1 MAQRLGLAVIPGAGW
16 TASDIRTIAREAED
30 AAFDAIFT
38 TEVNNDA
45 LATAQLMGSATR
57 HIRVG
62 TWTANIYLRHPYVC
76 AQGAAL
82 IGEATG
88 GRFILGIGV
97 SHRPVNDALGIPM
110 PDPADDIRRYAL
122 AVRSWLNGN
131 GPATHL
137 AQRPSRV
144 PVALYIAAL
153 TSHTVESAAEIG
165 DGIMPVFWSPARVR
179 RSLQWC
185 ARGRDKA
192 VQPGHLDVTLGIPTF
207 IGEDLDEQ
215 RSIARQNLAL
225 YTHFPFFQRLF
236 RASGYTAE
244 AEQMENGAGAM
255 ALSDEL
261 LDSFSL
267 IGPLERCQRKLGE
280 FRQAGVD
287 LPILMPPIGV
297 EGARAVIEA
306 FSAEAGVSPAGVG
319 FGAENVPTGG
329 KANLAMKSAPVSG
342 SPPGNE

>member
-1 MAQRLGLAVIPGAGW
+1 MANRLGLAVIPGAGW

-30 AAFDAIFT
+30 AAFEAIFT

-82 IGEATG
+82 IAEATG

-97 SHRPVNDALGIPM
+97 SHQPVNDALGISM
-110 PDPADDIRRYAL
+110 AQPAEDIRRYAL
-122 AVRSWLNGN
+122 AVRSWLNGS

-137 AQRPSRV
+137 PQQPARV
-144 PVALYIAAL
+144 PVPLYIAAL
-153 TSHTVESAAEIG
+153 TSHTVATAAAIG
-165 DGIMPVFWSPARVR
+165 DGIMPIFWSPARVR

-185 ARGRDKA
+185 AGGRDKA
-192 VQPGHLDVTLGIPTF
+192 VERGQLDVTLGIPTF
-207 IGEDLDEQ
+207 IGDDVDEQ

-225 YTHFPFFQRLF
+225 YTYFPFFQRLF
-236 RASGYTAE
+236 RVSGFTAE
-244 AEQMENGAGAM
+244 AQQMENGAGAT
-255 ALSDEL
+255 ALSNEL
-261 LDSFSL
+261 LDSVSL
-267 IGPLERCQRKLGE
+267 IGPLERCHRKLEE

-287 LPILMPPIGV
+287 LPILMPPIGID
-297 EGARAVIEA
+297 GARAVIEA
-306 FSAEAGVSPAGVG
+306 FSVAARGAPELSAERI
-319 FGAENVPTGG
+319 
-329 KANLAMKSAPVSG
+329 PV
-342 SPPGNE
+342 